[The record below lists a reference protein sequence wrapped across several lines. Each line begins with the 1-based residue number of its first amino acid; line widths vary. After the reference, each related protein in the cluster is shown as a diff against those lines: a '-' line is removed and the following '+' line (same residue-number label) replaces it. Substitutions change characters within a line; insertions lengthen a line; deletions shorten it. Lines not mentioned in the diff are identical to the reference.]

1 MCATTASGKPSYA
14 ISATSIKNTPTT
26 PKGLSVLFLVQI
38 EGFEPTMAPSLN
50 RMRLPIA
57 PYLHMVRRAG
67 LEPAH
72 PSASVFETDSYTNS
86 GICAFQWYTARDSN
100 PHARYGHQFLR
111 LACLPIPPAVHIG
124 TQSETRTRMPVWAP
138 APQTGVSTIPPSAHM
153 DLLSGCN
160 NLATRLQVGG
170 VRAT

>member
-1 MCATTASGKPSYA
+1 
-14 ISATSIKNTPTT
+14 
-26 PKGLSVLFLVQI
+26 
-38 EGFEPTMAPSLN
+38 MAPSLN

-100 PHARYGHQFLR
+100 PHARSW
-111 LACLPIPPAVHIG
+111 
-124 TQSETRTRMPVWAP
+124 TPVP
-138 APQTGVSTIPPSAHM
+138 ETGVSTNSTSRAYWYAERDSNSHACMGAGPSDRGVYHSTICAYGLAFGLQQSCNPVASWRSESDLNAQGHLLPR
-153 DLLSGCN
+153 LLSREVSYQ
-160 NLATRLQVGG
+160 LEYHSM
-170 VRAT
+170 